1 MYPLPSQSRMEPGRR
16 RPVFEP
22 RGEGTPTPCRT
33 RPCGYEIAQMA
44 MADELRRLAM
54 KSDSGEESAQAP
66 RTGLPALQHAYFTCS
81 MPRMMR
87 WWPGNEHTYG
97 SSPGD
102 PGAIKSRTSSF
113 TSSRS
118 FVCQM
123 MSLLSTARDLLSR
136 PPRRKRS
143 DRRSASR
150 REGVCSHPR
159 HKRMQRRHGLPHP
172 ACDHRR
178 RIVHDVDPHDA
189 RLALRVWRFR
199 GAELRTEQ

>member
-1 MYPLPSQSRMEPGRR
+1 MVFIIFRRSRPLRLSPAGTSFNHTLEPGRR

-33 RPCGYEIAQMA
+33 RPCGYGIAQMA

-54 KSDSGEESAQAP
+54 KSDSGGESAQA
-66 RTGLPALQHAYFTCS
+66 L
-81 MPRMMR
+81 
-87 WWPGNEHTYG
+87 
-97 SSPGD
+97 
-102 PGAIKSRTSSF
+102 
-113 TSSRS
+113 
-118 FVCQM
+118 
-123 MSLLSTARDLLSR
+123 TARNLLSR

-143 DRRSASR
+143 DRRSALRS
-150 REGVCSHPR
+150 EGVCSHPR

-178 RIVHDVDPHDA
+178 RIVHNVDPHDA